1 MPWYQRRLAVFAA
14 SVALPPLGLILIW
27 VRSSK
32 ILWKVLGTLA
42 IAVLTFGH
50 LRLFWGLR
58 VENDGRGIPVIFSF
72 KDPKRHEKEL
82 EVSRAAMHSA
92 PEAAQPGAGA
102 LPPPEPVRAEAG
114 VAAKRV
120 AAEPAAIP
128 PPTDPEWGDYRGR
141 GRTGIYAKPI
151 AASWPAGGLKPLWK
165 QPVGGGYASFAI
177 AEGLAFTIEQRRDE
191 EVVAAYD
198 IKTGRERW
206 TVSWPGHFSESM
218 GGDGPRTTPVY
229 NEGRVYALGA
239 EGEFRCLE
247 AQTGKVFWR
256 TNILKENGAS
266 NLMWA
271 QAASPLIVDGKVIT
285 LPGGP
290 AGKSVVAYDKRTGKV
305 VWTSQNN
312 EQSYTAPMLVTLA
325 GRRQILTVSATR
337 AMGLDPQNG
346 ELLWDYPWVTEYH
359 INAAQP
365 IVTEPDRFFI
375 SAGYGHG
382 AAVVEIKPEG
392 SKFKASTVWQN
403 TKMKNKFSSSVLY
416 NNHIYGLDES
426 ILACIN
432 AATGEQVWKG
442 GRYGFGQL
450 ILAGSHLIVVTEQGE
465 LVLVKADPGSHR
477 EVARFEA
484 ISGKTWNNLA
494 ISDGILLVRNS
505 TEMAAFRVGP

>member
-1 MPWYQRRLAVFAA
+1 MLLAFAQ
-14 SVALPPLGLILIW
+14 LH
-27 VRSSK
+27 
-32 ILWKVLGTLA
+32 
-42 IAVLTFGH
+42 F
-50 LRLFWGLR
+50 FWGMRL
-58 VENDGRGIPVIFSF
+58 ENDGTGIPRIITF
-72 KDPKRHEKEL
+72 KDPKQHEQEL
-82 EVSRAAMHSA
+82 EASRAAMHSSVEPPVAAPVEPVPPPAAAAKAVAETAPTLMPAPPA
-92 PEAAQPGAGA
+92 PE
-102 LPPPEPVRAEAG
+102 
-114 VAAKRV
+114 
-120 AAEPAAIP
+120 
-128 PPTDPEWGDYRGR
+128 PEWGDYRGP
-141 GRTGIYAKPI
+141 GRNGVYPKPI
-151 AASWPAGGLKPLWK
+151 LTSWPAGGLKPLWK

-177 AEGLAFTIEQRRDE
+177 AEGLAFTIEQRRDD

-198 IKTGRERW
+198 LNSGRERW
-206 TVSWPGHFSESM
+206 TVSWPAHFSESM

-239 EGEFRCLE
+239 EGEFRCLD
-247 AQTGKVFWR
+247 APSGKVLWR
-256 TNILKENGAS
+256 TNILKENGGS
-266 NLMWA
+266 NLVWA
-271 QAASPLIVDGKVIT
+271 QSASPLIVDDKVIT

-290 AGKSVVAYDKRTGKV
+290 SGKSIVAYDKRTGKV
-305 VWTSQNN
+305 IWTSQND
-312 EQSYTAPMLVTLA
+312 EQSYTTPMLVTLA

-365 IVTEPDRFFI
+365 IVTQPNRFFI

-382 AAVVEIKPEG
+382 AALVEVKPDG
-392 SKFKASTVWQN
+392 AKFKASTVWQN

-416 NNHIYGLDES
+416 NGHIYGFDES

-432 AATGEQVWKG
+432 AATGEQTWKG

-465 LVLVKADPGSHR
+465 LVLVKADPKSHQ

-494 ISDGILLVRNS
+494 ISGGILLVRNT
-505 TEMAAFRVGP
+505 TEMAAFRLAP

>member
-1 MPWYQRRLAVFAA
+1 MPWFQTRLAVMAA
-14 SVALPPLGLILIW
+14 SVVLPPLGLILLW
-27 VRSSK
+27 LRSSK
-32 ILWKVLGTLA
+32 LIWKLIGTAVIVL
-42 IAVLTFGH
+42 LTFVH

-58 VENDGRGIPVIFSF
+58 VENDGRGIPVILSF
-72 KDPKRHEKEL
+72 KDPKQHEKEL
-82 EVSRAAMHSA
+82 EISRAAMHSA
-92 PEAAQPGAGA
+92 GHPAAPATAPVEPAAG
-102 LPPPEPVRAEAG
+102 PPI
-114 VAAKRV
+114 VAAKPA
-120 AAEPAAIP
+120 AAEPAPIP
-128 PPTDPEWGDYRGR
+128 PPPSPDPEWGDYRGR
-141 GRTGIYAKPI
+141 GRNGIYPKPI
-151 AASWPAGGLKPLWK
+151 LTSWPAGGLKPLWK
-165 QPVGGGYASFAI
+165 QPIGGGYASFAI
-177 AEGLAFTIEQRRDE
+177 AEGLAFTIEQRRED

-198 IKTGRERW
+198 MKTGREQW

-229 NEGRVYALGA
+229 NEGRVFALGA

-247 AQTGKVFWR
+247 AQTGKTVWR

-271 QAASPLIVDGKVIT
+271 QSASPLIVDEKVIT

-305 VWTSQNN
+305 VWTSQSD
-312 EQSYTAPMLVTLA
+312 EQSYTAPILVTLA

-337 AMGLDPQNG
+337 AMGLDPQSG

-365 IVTEPDRFFI
+365 IVTEADRFFI

-382 AAVVEIKPEG
+382 AAVVQVKPDG

-403 TKMKNKFSSSVLY
+403 AKMKNKFSSSVFY
-416 NNHIYGLDES
+416 NNHIYGFDES

-432 AATGEQVWKG
+432 ATTGEQTWKG

-465 LVLVKADPGSHR
+465 LVLVKADSSSHQ
-477 EVARFEA
+477 EMARFEA

-494 ISDGILLVRNS
+494 ISDGTLLVRNT
-505 TEMAAFRVGP
+505 TEMAAFRVAP